1 VAQRPSAVPY
11 GPAGGGWATPTR
23 RIRCGGALGFVSP
36 DVVAARIIDD
46 GPVPMGPYV
55 YLNAPPS
62 RTVTTVLCRC
72 SPSQV
77 EAFIET
83 RYYDLRPLE
92 TMDPNNGGLMRW
104 AGTPVYSE
112 LLQPVTGKSLDR
124 ILRWPKM

>member
-1 VAQRPSAVPY
+1 M
-11 GPAGGGWATPTR
+11 
-23 RIRCGGALGFVSP
+23 
-36 DVVAARIIDD
+36 VAARIIDD